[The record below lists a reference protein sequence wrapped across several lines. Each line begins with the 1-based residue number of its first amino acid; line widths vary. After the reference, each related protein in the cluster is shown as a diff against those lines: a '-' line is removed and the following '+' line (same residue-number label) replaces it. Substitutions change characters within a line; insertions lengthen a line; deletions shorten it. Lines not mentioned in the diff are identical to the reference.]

1 MDGTNAAAAAPPP
14 VPMAAPVVP
23 VDLTVVKKL
32 LGGGGDLAVHDASGG
47 LAFRVTAADGCGRR
61 CGGRALLDAS
71 GSTLV
76 TARTSEGA
84 WQAFRGISWEQTDII
99 FSTKVICASS
109 DRKEVHVFVPPRSTS
124 EEQKPSYILVGNPS
138 RRACTII
145 RGNSIVAQVPNEGD
159 AFSRKALSP

>member
-1 MDGTNAAAAAPPP
+1 MPAFIIH
-14 VPMAAPVVP
+14 
-23 VDLTVVKKL
+23 DLSLVAHNTYINY
-32 LGGGGDLAVHDASGG
+32 
-47 LAFRVTAADGCGRR
+47 VTEWEA
-61 CGGRALLDAS
+61 
-71 GSTLV
+71 TIFQ
-76 TARTSEGA
+76 GA

-145 RGNSIVAQVPNEGD
+145 RGNSIVAQVLWKFWLGVIH
-159 AFSRKALSP
+159 

>member
-1 MDGTNAAAAAPPP
+1 I
-14 VPMAAPVVP
+14 
-23 VDLTVVKKL
+23 
-32 LGGGGDLAVHDASGG
+32 
-47 LAFRVTAADGCGRR
+47 FQ
-61 CGGRALLDAS
+61 
-71 GSTLV
+71 
-76 TARTSEGA
+76 GA

-145 RGNSIVAQVPNEGD
+145 RGNSIVAQVLWKYWMGVIH
-159 AFSRKALSP
+159 